1 MIRKAHR
8 SDSGLESGSGL
19 LTLRLIFAP
28 DSGSDSNS
36 DSGRKAQLEKQV
48 PWGNLWIKKNFGLKN
63 VLLKNI
69 LHDL

>member
-8 SDSGLESGSGL
+8 SDSGLESGLESGSEL

-36 DSGRKAQLEKQV
+36 DSGRKAQLEKHN
-48 PWGNLWIKKNFGLKN
+48 WKSR
-63 VLLKNI
+63 LLGGI
-69 LHDL
+69 CG